1 MSLQEMTETQD
12 ESSSNG
18 QMPQIFSY
26 ANFTPTIRKGS
37 PLTTTILRNGPHSLS
52 HLLLK
57 SLEPILPRG
66 TVILLKSISKEFKTG
81 WLYDEVL
88 NSFFWLLQEKN
99 KNVLYA
105 PSTSML
111 AMQKGLPC
119 GRLWVGEEITTKDFI
134 FAPWNPMDYHWTLV
148 AISVQR

>member
-18 QMPQIFSY
+18 QMPRKFSY
-26 ANFTPTIRKGS
+26 ANFTPIIRKGS

-99 KNVLYA
+99 NA
-105 PSTSML
+105 PFMHHRHQCL
-111 AMQKGLPC
+111 LCKKVC
-119 GRLWVGEEITTKDFI
+119 HVVGYGWEKKLQLRISYSHHGIQRITTG
-134 FAPWNPMDYHWTLV
+134 P
-148 AISVQR
+148 